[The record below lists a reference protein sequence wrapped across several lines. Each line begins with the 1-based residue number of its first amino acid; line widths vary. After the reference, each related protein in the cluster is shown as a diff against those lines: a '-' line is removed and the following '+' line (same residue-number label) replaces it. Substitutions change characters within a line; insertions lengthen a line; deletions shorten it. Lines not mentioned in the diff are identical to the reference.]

1 MKKARL
7 IYNPF
12 SGRRVFGNRLDIV
25 IHKLQSGGYEVTPI
39 RTTNIEDIYNSMKNA
54 HDYDCI
60 IASGG
65 DGTLNQVINAM
76 ISSNIDI
83 PIGILP
89 SGTANDFANYL
100 NIPMHTSEAC
110 DVIIKNKI
118 AEFDLGKINDRYFV
132 NVAAGGLL
140 TDVSQKIDTNLK
152 STLGKMAYYLKGIEQ
167 LPNFRSIPVRIYHD
181 GKTIRDMIYLFVIL
195 NGSSAGGFK
204 LAPDS
209 TARDGLLDFVAVK
222 ACNIVELF
230 NLFISM
236 LRGEHLDS
244 NNIIYLK
251 GKSFIIECDENIE
264 TDIDGEAGPQFPLN
278 VSISDKKLKVFIR
291 E

>member
-12 SGRRVFGNRLDIV
+12 SGKRVFGNRLDIV

-39 RTTNIEDIYNSMKNA
+39 RTTRLEDINDSMKYA
-54 HDYDCI
+54 HGYDCI
-60 IASGG
+60 ITSGG
-65 DGTLNQVINAM
+65 DGTINQVINAM
-76 ISSNIDI
+76 MKNNINI

-89 SGTANDFANYL
+89 SGTSNDFAKYL

-110 DVIIKNKI
+110 DVILRNKI
-118 AEFDLGKINDRYFV
+118 SECDLGKINDRYFI
-132 NVAAGGLL
+132 NVAAAGLL

-152 STLGKMAYYLKGIEQ
+152 STLGKMAYYIKGIEQ
-167 LPNFRSIPVRIYHD
+167 LPNFRAIPISINHD
-181 GKTIRDMIYLFVIL
+181 GEIIKELVYLFVIL
-195 NGSSAGGFK
+195 NGSSAGGFR

-209 TARDGLLDFVAVK
+209 TANDGMLNLVAIK

-236 LRGEHLDS
+236 LKGEHLE
-244 NNIIYLK
+244 NNNVIYLK
-251 GKSFIIECDENIE
+251 GKKFNIQCDENIE
-264 TDIDGEAGPQFPLN
+264 TDIDGETGPKFPMN
-278 VSISDKKLKVFIR
+278 VSLSSKKLKVFIP
-291 E
+291 

>member
-1 MKKARL
+1 MRKARL

-39 RTTNIEDIYNSMKNA
+39 RITNMEDIYESMKNVQG
-54 HDYDCI
+54 YDCI
-60 IASGG
+60 ITSGG
-65 DGTLNQVINAM
+65 DGTLNHVINAM
-76 ISSNIDI
+76 MKNNIDI

-89 SGTANDFANYL
+89 SGTANDFANHL

-110 DVIIKNKI
+110 DVIVNNKI
-118 AEFDLGKINDRYFV
+118 AEFDLGKINDRYFI

-167 LPNFRSIPVRIYHD
+167 IPNFRPIPIRVNHD
-181 GKTIRDMIYLFVIL
+181 GETIREMIYLFVIL
-195 NGSSAGGFK
+195 NGSSAGGFR
-204 LAPDS
+204 LAPDA
-209 TARDGLLDFVAVK
+209 TASDGLLNFVAIK

-236 LRGEHLDS
+236 LRGEHLD
-244 NNIIYLK
+244 NNNVIYLK
-251 GKSFIIECDENIE
+251 GKKFIIECNENVE
-264 TDIDGEAGPQFPLN
+264 TDIDGETGPRFPMYI
-278 VSISDKKLKVFIR
+278 SISNKKLKVFIP
-291 E
+291 